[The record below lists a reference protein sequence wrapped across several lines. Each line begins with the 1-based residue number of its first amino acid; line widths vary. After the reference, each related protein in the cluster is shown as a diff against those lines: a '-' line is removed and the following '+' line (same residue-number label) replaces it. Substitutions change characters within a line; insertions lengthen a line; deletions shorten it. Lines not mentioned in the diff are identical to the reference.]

1 MGKIKHLTKI
11 KEYLKKTPVFSLK
24 SLQKIIGKK
33 GNYVYLLVKN
43 LVGKGEI
50 NRIVPGFYSL
60 YDDPILTV
68 FCFKPAYLGLQEALS
83 VHNLWEQETNVLI
96 LTSRKVRPG
105 VREVF
110 GNNVLIRKINPRY
123 FFGFE
128 YKRYGDFHVPV
139 SDIEK
144 TFIDLI
150 YYNQPIDKEVL
161 KNFRKRI
168 DLGKLNDYLTVYPKK
183 IVKKVEKKLES

>member
-123 FFGFE
+123 LKDIIE
-128 YKRYGDFHVPV
+128 IVNPQPV
-139 SDIEK
+139 FTKNQIKLFLKLAS
-144 TFIDLI
+144 
-150 YYNQPIDKEVL
+150 YYYISASLFVHHNLPG
-161 KNFRKRI
+161 N
-168 DLGKLNDYLTVYPKK
+168 
-183 IVKKVEKKLES
+183 VKKVKSTDIK